1 MKEAVAP
8 PWSHSMN
15 NKVKALITN
24 LKHLPGVYL
33 MHNAKDEIIYIGKAK
48 DLYNRV
54 SQYFLRPQA
63 GKVAKMVFDVDYF
76 ETIITKT
83 EKEALILEMNLI
95 QTHYPKYNILLKDD
109 SHYPYIALHKKGDPF
124 LTIKRNNKDRNY
136 DYFGPF
142 PSGKSARGTIEL
154 LNKIFPLRKCSPLK
168 KEPCLYYHLGQCLAP
183 CIKPVDSSVY
193 ETIVEQIKRFFK
205 GDSATIKREYEKKM
219 LDASSEQKYELA
231 AEYKKIVDYIEHISA
246 AQNVESNDHKDY
258 DVFAYATRDNYLAL
272 SVIVYRDGM
281 VLGKNSFVV
290 ERFDELGEQ
299 VQDLILQYYQKHTTP
314 VEIVINDENVIA
326 LLSDYLDSR
335 IESVTRGHRF
345 ELVSMAIENA
355 QNALDEYSHHGDYSG
370 DKQHLGWQYD
380 GAYKPLVLSR
390 VVNSWVRDV
399 NFTSVSEALSINESA
414 NSSAYNITIDGTRG
428 HSAVRAQHSTRVF
441 IGKVND
447 ISTGKDA
454 DGNLCNGQFHGCG
467 VSKPSIGC
475 VIWNSTWGSD
485 ACFESHATQ
494 PRATLFD
501 NCSGGLVYYRAGG
514 AEKENPNHLAGLT
527 IWNLDVTGTDKHASA
542 FSWWS
547 NTDIW
552 WKIYPPI
559 VVGTH
564 GENVTFADPTVQM
577 TYEESTG
584 AKVTPNSLYE
594 AQLEKRLGYV
604 PGWLKALK

>member
-183 CIKPVDSSVY
+183 CIKPVDSDVY

-205 GDSATIKREYEKKM
+205 GDSATIKKEYEKKM

-231 AEYKKIVDYIEHISA
+231 AEYKKIVDYIEHIST

-290 ERFDELGEQ
+290 ERFDVLSEQ
-299 VQDLILQYYQKHTTP
+299 VQDLILQYYQKHTPP

-326 LLSDYLDSR
+326 LLNDYLDSR

-345 ELVSMAIENA
+345 ELVSMALENA
-355 QNALDEYSHHGDYSG
+355 QNALDEYYLSPRIDEN
-370 DKQHLGWQYD
+370 KIALLEELGHILNID
-380 GAYKPLVLSR
+380 TPLR
-390 VVNSWVRDV
+390 I
-399 NFTSVSEALSINESA
+399 E
-414 NSSAYNITIDGTRG
+414 
-428 HSAVRAQHSTRVF
+428 
-441 IGKVND
+441 
-447 ISTGKDA
+447 
-454 DGNLCNGQFHGCG
+454 
-467 VSKPSIGC
+467 
-475 VIWNSTWGSD
+475 
-485 ACFESHATQ
+485 
-494 PRATLFD
+494 LFD
-501 NCSGGLVYYRAGG
+501 NSHLQGSNPVGAVVTFINGEPVKSLYRKYHIEWSEGKDDLKSMKEVVWRRYKRMKEENKSFPSLILLDGGLNQINA
-514 AEKENPNHLAGLT
+514 AKEALND
-527 IWNLDVTGTDKHASA
+527 LDVSIPVYGLYKNDKHQTEGIIDEYGQKYKIENKSLFFMLTRMQDEVHRFAISFHRSLRDKSFKNSILDGIKGLGEKRKEIILRNYQDIKTLKNAS
-542 FSWWS
+542 
-547 NTDIW
+547 
-552 WKIYPPI
+552 
-559 VVGTH
+559 V
-564 GENVTFADPTVQM
+564 
-577 TYEESTG
+577 EELNQFLPVDV
-584 AKVTPNSLYE
+584 ALSLYQSLHNDDE
-594 AQLEKRLGYV
+594 NN
-604 PGWLKALK
+604 